1 MTAALVPE
9 TLYRDYREKVD
20 RYVKS
25 RVADRQDA
33 EDLVEDV
40 FVKACARLGQ
50 YDPDRAAPGT
60 WLYAIAR
67 NAVVDYFRAR
77 GARGEH
83 CGEEALERCAD
94 LDPLPDGRLL
104 RGELLEAL
112 AAGLAALPQR
122 ERDIVILRFFYRLTP
137 AEAARRTGVSYAN
150 ARFLQHRA
158 LQKLRAFLEAQGLG
172 KESL

>member
-1 MTAALVPE
+1 MTAALLPE

-83 CGEEALERCAD
+83 CGEEAVSYTHLDVYKRQRWNSAGRRCRRPSAVRKT
-94 LDPLPDGRLL
+94 PW
-104 RGELLEAL
+104 
-112 AAGLAALPQR
+112 AG
-122 ERDIVILRFFYRLTP
+122 
-137 AEAARRTGVSYAN
+137 AARATKRW
-150 ARFLQHRA
+150 
-158 LQKLRAFLEAQGLG
+158 
-172 KESL
+172 SLPRWRICPAASADRSR

>member
-1 MTAALVPE
+1 MTAALLPE

-77 GARGEH
+77 GTRGEH
-83 CGEEALERCAD
+83 CGEEALERYLEDGA
-94 LDPLPDGRLL
+94 LDG
-104 RGELLEAL
+104 GEFAHVYFIDWDHV
-112 AAGLAALPQR
+112 R
-122 ERDIVILRFFYRLTP
+122 
-137 AEAARRTGVSYAN
+137 AR
-150 ARFLQHRA
+150 HRQ
-158 LQKLRAFLEAQGLG
+158 LNVTVL
-172 KESL
+172 SLIHI